1 MSTPTDGRTAGV
13 ENPHAGEGP
22 VLLDI
27 GGDVGAL
34 VVRMPAD
41 TVGLEVEIRP
51 VSTATG
57 GPASRSSPAQVG
69 AEAHVH
75 DHVHGQSHPHRHV
88 AVVARAVATGVAH
101 TLVYEGL
108 QAGRYELHAL
118 PAGPVV
124 LTIEVEGGEVTRADW
139 PT

>member
-1 MSTPTDGRTAGV
+1 MTTPSGGGATGV

-51 VSTATG
+51 VPVSGDHTHEHA
-57 GPASRSSPAQVG
+57 
-69 AEAHVH
+69 H
-75 DHVHGQSHPHRHV
+75 DHPHAHRHV
-88 AVVARAVATGVAH
+88 AVVARAVATGVAY

-108 QAGRYELHAL
+108 RAGRYTLHAL
-118 PAGPVV
+118 PAGPVA
-124 LTIEVEGGEVTRADW
+124 LTVDVEGGGVTRADW
-139 PT
+139 PA